1 MAAKNITV
9 SCSNHTTRAAKQIYV
24 LLATCAEYGE
34 GVCRVEPHQRRRG
47 ATAQTWRSHLEPHA
61 ELIVGGKPPNGPAL
75 SVAGTTYVR
84 TYYILTYVL
93 CTRTHT
99 RAYARTYVRMN
110 YHVRTTVL
118 GPH

>member
-1 MAAKNITV
+1 MATKNMAV

-34 GVCRVEPHQRRRG
+34 GVCRVEPHQRRRV

-75 SVAGTTYVR
+75 SVVGTTYVR
-84 TYYILTYVL
+84 TTYSRTYYVHA
-93 CTRTHT
+93 RTH
-99 RAYARTYVRMN
+99 VRM
-110 YHVRTTVL
+110 HVHT
-118 GPH
+118 